1 LTSRYIDATAINRQF
16 RIAHDTKDNRAANTA
31 DCRSFLFHKQERLLA
46 GQQAPRSTAADDVPA
61 VAEIFGFAPW
71 EYHSPAFEIAQRRL
85 SFIELVS
92 RRMIELSIVD
102 LWTSKILFSDR
113 ESMLVVTQMSD

>member
-1 LTSRYIDATAINRQF
+1 LQKLSTSQAGPPFGRSTG
-16 RIAHDTKDNRAANTA
+16 AA
-31 DCRSFLFHKQERLLA
+31 
-46 GQQAPRSTAADDVPA
+46 STAADDVPA